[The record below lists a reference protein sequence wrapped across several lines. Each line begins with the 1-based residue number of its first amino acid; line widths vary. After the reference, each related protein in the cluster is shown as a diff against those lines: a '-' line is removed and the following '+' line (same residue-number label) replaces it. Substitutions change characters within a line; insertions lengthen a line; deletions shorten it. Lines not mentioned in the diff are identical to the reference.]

1 MLAYGCSP
9 NSKAAATLSA
19 DLLNTSGFIKVKP
32 SLQLLSDD
40 GKFDHIYAIGDVNDV
55 AVRLLSFISQI
66 ILKLILLSGVGNQ
79 TSFPCW

>member
-1 MLAYGCSP
+1 MLAYGCRP

-19 DLLNTSGFIKVKP
+19 DLLNTTGFIKVKP
-32 SLQLLSDD
+32 SLPLLSDG

-55 AVRLLSFISQI
+55 AVCGLLH
-66 ILKLILLSGVGNQ
+66 LSNPDTDFLSDVGNQ